1 MKITQVDIYL
11 ARSGKLRPIIVEV
24 VTDEGVRGIG
34 EAGVAYGRGA
44 TAAAGMLKDLAGDLI
59 GWDPARIEAFSTHV
73 YDHTFWGKGGGT
85 IVFAALSAIEQAL
98 WDIQGRVCG
107 LPVYQMLGGA
117 VSDRVRCYANGWYES
132 AQAPDEFARATERPL
147 VDGYTA
153 LKFYPLGQM
162 VGVNM
167 RHVSQRAITREQA
180 DLAVAR
186 VRAVREAIGPDVD
199 LMLDL
204 SGGLTAGEAARLCNR
219 FEPYDILFV
228 EEPTDPSDAEAMA
241 WVAARTSIPL
251 AAGERNYGRH
261 QMRALIEAR
270 AVDIVQPDPCNAGGM
285 METKK
290 VAAMAEAF
298 GMRVAPHVCGSAL
311 ATQVARHLAVN
322 LPNVSML
329 ELYPYFRL
337 HDGALD
343 TIIDTPELTIK
354 DGYLSL
360 PEGPGLGAELNRAG
374 LAPFLWDRVGG
385 SAQ

>member
-1 MKITQVDIYL
+1 VKITQVDIYL
-11 ARSGKLRPIIVEV
+11 AQSGKLRPVVVEV
-24 VTDEGVRGIG
+24 FTDEGIRGIG

-44 TAAAGMLKDLAGDLI
+44 TAAAGMLKDLAVDLI
-59 GWDPARIEAFSTHV
+59 GRDAARIEAFTTHV

-98 WDIQGRVCG
+98 WDIKGRACN
-107 LPVYQMLGGA
+107 LPVYEMLGGA
-117 VSDRVRCYANGWYES
+117 VSDHVRCYANGWYES
-132 AQAPDEFARATERPL
+132 AQAPGEFARATERPL
-147 VDGYTA
+147 ADGYTA

-167 RHVSQRAITREQA
+167 RHVSQRMITREQA

-186 VRAVREAIGPDVD
+186 VKAVRDAIGPHVD

-204 SGGLTAGEAARLCNR
+204 SGGLTAAEAARLCNR

-270 AVDIVQPDPCNAGGM
+270 AVDVVQPDPCNAGGI

-290 VAAMAEAF
+290 IAAMAEAF

-311 ATQVARHLAVN
+311 ATQVARHLSIN

-329 ELYPYFRL
+329 ELYPYFRYQ
-337 HDGALD
+337 HGA
-343 TIIDTPELTIK
+343 IDTVVDPPELTVK
-354 DGYLSL
+354 NGFLSL

-374 LAPFLWDRVGG
+374 LAPFLWESVGR
-385 SAQ
+385 SAR